1 MLRKPAIEGSNTVTE
16 KLVAEVQPTEHPAFN
31 EFVATIE
38 ALRSPDG
45 CPWDKEQ
52 THKSISGNMV
62 EEAYEAVD
70 AIEADDVSA
79 VLAGAGS
86 APTSA
91 LKSGAEH
98 ARTGEKAAFDGYRP
112 VAGSK
117 AITPARSSPTS
128 TTTAVEN
135 DFLGNAVKGRPDLGA
150 VESDVVSVT
159 MASSKYETGTE
170 TDSGTGDKTKVIH
183 VTFTDKNPVTVKELL
198 SNVSADKGVDK
209 AVYRVA
215 DAKSGK
221 SADARS
227 AESEPNMLDRL
238 LSLLPGSDRNA
249 KDDETKLADSEPV
262 RDGDILRFSAEG
274 TDETDEYTI
283 RQRITWDW
291 VADYEQGVA
300 DFDWKAQRR
309 TSAGGEW
316 TTISAYDGSWPNTV
330 YDQYYGVGVNGTL
343 AELSGDRKQT
353 HGLLID
359 KPGDGLPTAMAW
371 KAPKAGTVKVSIRE
385 DEPYL
390 RQDGSNGK
398 ALTLRLMHDDKV
410 VCFAD
415 LTVSK
420 QRSEEFANCVA
431 DQGRDRGRGGRLDPR
446 HRDVRVRHEQAVR
459 AHLPG
464 HRLHGRLHAGAP
476 NPFRWTSPR

>member
-1 MLRKPAIEGSNTVTE
+1 MICNWYAVNTTFRYNISQNDRQGVFDLPSNGPGNHIYNNTVYVDADSQVLTKRSNSQSLFENNIFINATNTKKTE
-16 KLVAEVQPTEHPAFN
+16 TWNRGGQTYDNNMYVNYANKPTSDAN
-31 EFVATIE
+31 
-38 ALRSPDG
+38 
-45 CPWDKEQ
+45 
-52 THKSISGNMV
+52 
-62 EEAYEAVD
+62 

-117 AITPARSSPTS
+117 AINAGKVVSDLNDY
-128 TTTAVEN
+128 AVEN

-170 TDSGTGDKTKVIH
+170 TDSGTGDKIKVIH

-249 KDDETKLADSEPV
+249 KDDETKLADSELVAEHRVRPV
-262 RDGDILRFSAEG
+262 LRCR
-274 TDETDEYTI
+274 
-283 RQRITWDW
+283 RQRHP
-291 VADYEQGVA
+291 
-300 DFDWKAQRR
+300 RR
-309 TSAGGEW
+309 TLRRPQADARPADRQARRRPAHCHGVEGAGVRHRH
-316 TTISAYDGSWPNTV
+316 AVAQDV
-330 YDQYYGVGVNGTL
+330 
-343 AELSGDRKQT
+343 R
-353 HGLLID
+353 
-359 KPGDGLPTAMAW
+359 
-371 KAPKAGTVKVSIRE
+371 
-385 DEPYL
+385 
-390 RQDGSNGK
+390 RQD
-398 ALTLRLMHDDKV
+398 R
-410 VCFAD
+410 
-415 LTVSK
+415 
-420 QRSEEFANCVA
+420 
-431 DQGRDRGRGGRLDPR
+431 
-446 HRDVRVRHEQAVR
+446 
-459 AHLPG
+459 
-464 HRLHGRLHAGAP
+464 
-476 NPFRWTSPR
+476 